1 MTEREAIE
9 QLHGHKAG
17 GEVGVHHIVSE
28 IVLAALH
35 SVEVIEGAE
44 NLGEVIDFYGME
56 LALAI
61 FAGDLED
68 RVGIQQILGNCID
81 YILLDLDV
89 KSIEEAAAR
98 EHAAHSAGI
107 RIDSLEGTDF
117 QIVVV

>member
-1 MTEREAIE
+1 MTEGEAVE
-9 QLHGHKAG
+9 ELHGHKAG
-17 GEVGVHHIVSE
+17 GEVGVHHIISE

-44 NLGEVIDFYGME
+44 NLSEVINFYGME
-56 LALAI
+56 FAFAI

-68 RVGIQQILGNCID
+68 RVGIQQILGYCID

-98 EHAAHSAGI
+98 
-107 RIDSLEGTDF
+107 
-117 QIVVV
+117 